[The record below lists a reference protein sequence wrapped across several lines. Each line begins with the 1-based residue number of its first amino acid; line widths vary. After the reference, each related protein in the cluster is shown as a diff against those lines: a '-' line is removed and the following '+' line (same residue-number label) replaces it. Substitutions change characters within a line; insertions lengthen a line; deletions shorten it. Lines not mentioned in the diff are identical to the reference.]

1 MFDYHTHTNFSGD
14 ATDGMDDVIGAAIG
28 AGLDEI
34 AITDHFDPEYSDTS
48 WYEDLD
54 MDAYARALDAAAERY
69 AGRIRVIRGVEAGV
83 QAGRANRRIEA
94 ALASHDLDFV
104 IASVHSAGGF
114 AIDTPPYV
122 DARGR
127 LAVVRDYYAAMID
140 ALRELDNF
148 DVVGHFNVIDR
159 YVDVLPEEENYWD
172 LADEALRLIVSGGKG
187 LEVNTRSWRIWR
199 GRHVT
204 PTLRILKRYVELGGE
219 TVTTG
224 SDAHSARGV
233 GKYLKEGEDFIRAA
247 GLRYIATFH
256 GRKASYVKL

>member
-1 MFDYHTHTNFSGD
+1 MFDYHTHTIFSGD
-14 ATDGMDDVIGAAIG
+14 ASDGMDDVIGAAID

-54 MDAYARALDAAAERY
+54 MDAYARSLDAAVKRY
-69 AGRIRVIRGVEAGV
+69 AERIRVIRGVEAGM
-83 QAGRANRRIEA
+83 QAGRANRLIEA
-94 ALASHDLDFV
+94 ALASYDFDFV
-104 IASVHSAGGF
+104 IASVHSAGSL
-114 AIDTPPYV
+114 AIDTPPYM
-122 DARGR
+122 DARDR
-127 LAVVRDYYAAMID
+127 LVAVRDYYAAMID
-140 ALRELDNF
+140 CLREFDDF

-159 YVDVLPEEENYWD
+159 YINVLPEEEDYWD
-172 LADEALRLIVSGGKG
+172 MADEALRLIVSGGKG
-187 LEVNTRSWRIWR
+187 LEVNTKSWWIWK

-224 SDAHSARGV
+224 SDAHSARDV

-247 GLRYIATFH
+247 GLRYIATFRN
-256 GRKASYVKL
+256 RKISYIRI